1 MQQLWNCAKC
11 HSLNEATTK
20 RCYRCRAD
28 RATQEYVDPRGSPD
42 GPGIAAI
49 PARDPS
55 IFGALLFGLV
65 AACLALAAWT
75 WLDSAV
81 RTYPGFLGR
90 FYFWLGVIVGA
101 VIALGTILG
110 GRGRTSFPIV
120 LLSVALTFLTLVIGE
135 YVLISRFI
143 AGQFN
148 APSSRLILIV
158 PGDVIANLPD
168 YLKLAPLRPLTWVGA
183 LLIAFLGPW
192 YRLVGRTNP
201 RDD

>member
-55 IFGALLFGLV
+55 IFGALLFGL
-65 AACLALAAWT
+65 AAAFLAVGLWT
-75 WLDSAV
+75 WLDSAM
-81 RTYPGFLGR
+81 RSYPYGLGR
-90 FYFWLGVIVGA
+90 FYFYVGILVGVIVGF
-101 VIALGTILG
+101 GTILG

-120 LLSVALTFLTLVIGE
+120 LLSVGLTFLALVVGE
-135 YVLISRFI
+135 YVLVSRFL

-158 PGDVIANLPD
+158 PSDVVSGLPD

-183 LLIAFLGPW
+183 LAIAFLEPW
-192 YRLVGRTNP
+192 YRLVGRTD
-201 RDD
+201 RKDD